1 MSLPPTN
8 LVMDPSS
15 MTAPLGQI
23 SATGQQIATMEV
35 SSLHPVLHIQPTHE
49 QLAIAP
55 AVITA
60 ATISAKV
67 PSKAQRFQANRT
79 IAGID
84 SVAVIKAASVPVGP
98 VVQIDRAKL
107 ENSRGGYSK
116 KKNAYKTTELKKLIT
131 SIRRSDPDYGITTQG
146 NKDILIDK
154 LLAWLDSR

>member
-8 LVMDPSS
+8 LVLDPSS
-15 MTAPLGQI
+15 MTAPLGQV
-23 SATGQQIATMEV
+23 SATAQQIVTMEV
-35 SSLHPVLHIQPTHE
+35 SSLHPVLHIQPTRE

-55 AVITA
+55 PVITA

-67 PSKAQRFQANRT
+67 PSKAERFRANRS
-79 IAGID
+79 IAGVD
-84 SVAVIKAASVPVGP
+84 SPVAIKTASVPVGP
-98 VVQIDRAKL
+98 AVQIDRAKL

-131 SIRRSDPDYGITTQG
+131 AIRRSDPDYGITTQG
-146 NKDILIDK
+146 NKDTLIDK